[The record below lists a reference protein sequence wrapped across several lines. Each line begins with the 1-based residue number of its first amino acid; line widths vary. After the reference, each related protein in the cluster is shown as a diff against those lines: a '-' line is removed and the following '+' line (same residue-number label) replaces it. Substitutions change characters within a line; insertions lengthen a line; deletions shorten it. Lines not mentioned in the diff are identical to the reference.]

1 MPGMFAGFR
10 LERGPGGTCVGT
22 ARHLHTWA
30 RMARSRALG
39 KRLQEPGENW
49 GGAQPTRVQIGEECL
64 ELVPETPDQVSV
76 LRRWVRQVNGPNY
89 PQPFLQEG
97 PPGCFR
103 LDVGDAAER
112 IRTARGIQ

>member
-1 MPGMFAGFR
+1 
-10 LERGPGGTCVGT
+10 
-22 ARHLHTWA
+22 
-30 RMARSRALG
+30 MARSRALG
-39 KRLQEPGENW
+39 KRVQEPGENW
-49 GGAQPTRVQIGEECL
+49 GGAQPARVQIREECL
-64 ELVPETPDQVSV
+64 ELVPETADQVSV

-103 LDVGDAAER
+103 LYVGAAAER

>member
-1 MPGMFAGFR
+1 
-10 LERGPGGTCVGT
+10 
-22 ARHLHTWA
+22 
-30 RMARSRALG
+30 MARSRALG
-39 KRLQEPGENW
+39 KREQEPREGWEDPRP
-49 GGAQPTRVQIGEECL
+49 ARVQIEEECL
-64 ELVPETPDQVSV
+64 ELVPETPDQVTV

-103 LDVGDAAER
+103 LYVGDAAER